1 MRTVGGGW
9 ETFPVVGF
17 GQPAFNRIA
26 VRIDAPDGAR
36 GRHLSRPALRG
47 ELRPRRG
54 LLVEL
59 QQLRPRRHRP
69 YQAPRLAPDAR
80 RIPSAVRPAGSVAP
94 AFGPADPSFCAGP
107 CAASCPKARREPP
120 GRKCRENFS
129 GGERAPTIS
138 RNSWRVSLPPL
149 RPRANP
155 AAPGPRGGRRAGRKT
170 RRSDMEDLKTRGTMA
185 ASRFLS
191 RRGYECPE
199 EGWRSGA
206 GECEVIAL
214 DGDVLAFVKVRV
226 RSDAAKGFPV
236 ERGGACEREERERIA
251 VDYLAGHPEHAD
263 VGVRFDTAAILVI
276 GPDRALIRHHINCM
290 GASEPMWP
298 DACPPGDRLRPPGP
312 PSRGEPSGL
321 RVGHAAFVPKVAAT
335 NLFVSACFHSDY
347 CNGTPGLLSL

>member
-1 MRTVGGGW
+1 
-9 ETFPVVGF
+9 
-17 GQPAFNRIA
+17 
-26 VRIDAPDGAR
+26 
-36 GRHLSRPALRG
+36 
-47 ELRPRRG
+47 
-54 LLVEL
+54 
-59 QQLRPRRHRP
+59 
-69 YQAPRLAPDAR
+69 
-80 RIPSAVRPAGSVAP
+80 
-94 AFGPADPSFCAGP
+94 
-107 CAASCPKARREPP
+107 
-120 GRKCRENFS
+120 
-129 GGERAPTIS
+129 
-138 RNSWRVSLPPL
+138 
-149 RPRANP
+149 
-155 AAPGPRGGRRAGRKT
+155 
-170 RRSDMEDLKTRGTMA
+170 MEDLKTRGTMA

-191 RRGYECPE
+191 RRGYEVLE

-276 GPDRALIRHHINCM
+276 GPDRALIRTH
-290 GASEPMWP
+290 A
-298 DACPPGDRLRPPGP
+298 ARRCPPGDRLRPPGP

-321 RVGHAAFVPKVAAT
+321 RVGGPFVPKVAAT